1 MRPEYQKV
9 RPLVFLH
16 RKPSPLFDRLV
27 AEVATSRLPLF
38 PYPVEVK
45 VAQDPLALFPCLAP
59 LGLAG
64 AVLAEAL
71 PPPKDL
77 APGLSLEAEAREA
90 GLLDLVVPRVGGL
103 MGQYTEGVALERFL
117 SAHFPGA
124 RGLWLGPLR
133 PSLAP
138 FLRPLGQVSVVAL
151 SFAEG
156 DSFLARLPERARGY
170 VALRREEVAAL
181 ALQADLLLYAGGR
194 FPLEHL
200 QPFHVLLALA
210 PVDRGV
216 YERAHVAYSPE
227 DLLAFQVRAVL
238 EGLGYPL

>member
-1 MRPEYQKV
+1 VRPEYQKV

-16 RKPSPLFDRLV
+16 RAPSPLFDRLV
-27 AEVATSRLPLF
+27 AEVATARLPLF
-38 PYPVEVK
+38 PYPVE
-45 VAQDPLALFPCLAP
+45 AQDPFALFPCLAP

-77 APGLSLEAEAREA
+77 APSLSLEAEAREA

-138 FLRPLGQVSVVAL
+138 FLRPLGQVSVVAS

-156 DSFLARLPERARGY
+156 DSFLARLPERARGH
-170 VALRREEVAAL
+170 VALRPEEARAL
-181 ALQADLLLYAGGR
+181 SLKVDLLLYAGGR
-194 FPLEHL
+194 LSLDVL
-200 QPFHVLLALA
+200 QPFHALVALA
-210 PVDRGV
+210 PVEKGV
-216 YERAHVAYSPE
+216 WERVQVVYSPE
-227 DLLAFQVRAVL
+227 DLLIFRVRAVL

>member
-9 RPLVFLH
+9 RPLAFLH
-16 RKPSPLFDRLV
+16 RVPSPLFDRLV
-27 AEVATSRLPLF
+27 AEVATARLPLF
-38 PYPVEVK
+38 PYPVE
-45 VAQDPLALFPCLAP
+45 AQDPFALFPCLAP

-77 APGLSLEAEAREA
+77 APSLSLEAEALEA

-138 FLRPLGQVSVVAL
+138 FLRPLAQVSVVAK

-156 DSFLARLPERARGY
+156 DSFLAHLPERARGD
-170 VALRREEVAAL
+170 VVLRREEVQAVAL
-181 ALQADLLLYAGGR
+181 KADLILFSGGR
-194 FPLEHL
+194 LPLDSL
-200 QPFHVLLALA
+200 QPFHALLALA
-210 PVDRGV
+210 SLDRGV
-216 YERAHVAYSPE
+216 WERVQVVYGLE
-227 DLLAFQVRAVL
+227 DLLTYQVRVVL
-238 EGLGYPL
+238 ETLGYPL

>member
-9 RPLVFLH
+9 RPLIFLH
-16 RKPSPLFDRLV
+16 RVPSPLFDRLV
-27 AEVATSRLPLF
+27 AEVATARLPLF
-38 PYPVEVK
+38 PYPVEV
-45 VAQDPLALFPCLAP
+45 QDPFALFPCLAP

-77 APGLSLEAEAREA
+77 APSLSLEAEAREA

-138 FLRPLGQVSVVAL
+138 FLRPLGQVSVVAS

-156 DSFLARLPERARGY
+156 DSFLARLPERARGH
-170 VALRREEVAAL
+170 VALRPEEARAL
-181 ALQADLLLYAGGR
+181 SLKVDLLLYAGGR
-194 FPLEHL
+194 LSLDVL
-200 QPFHVLLALA
+200 QPFHALVALA
-210 PVDRGV
+210 PVEKGV
-216 YERAHVAYSPE
+216 WERVQVVYPPE
-227 DLLAFQVRAVL
+227 DLLIFRVRAVL